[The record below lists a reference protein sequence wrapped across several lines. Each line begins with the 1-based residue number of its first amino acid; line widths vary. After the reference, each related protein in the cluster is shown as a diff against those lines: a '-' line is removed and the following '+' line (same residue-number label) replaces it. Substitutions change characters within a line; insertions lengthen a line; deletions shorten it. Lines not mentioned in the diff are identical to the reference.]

1 MGTDHARPAEPVQPR
16 QSSAFDGVV
25 ITVEPRGQRWL
36 VVHVTGELDMVTAP
50 SLRAEVV
57 EMFDQGLVTDRVLV
71 FDLTSVDFIGSSGLA
86 VLAEA
91 VQRADVASLPPVRLV
106 VASRAVRRTVEV
118 TGMDAVLAI
127 FPDMAA
133 ATAD

>member
-1 MGTDHARPAEPVQPR
+1 VGTDHARPVEPVHPR
-16 QSSAFDGVV
+16 RSPAVEGVAV
-25 ITVEPRGQRWL
+25 TVEPRGQGWL
-36 VVHVTGELDMVTAP
+36 IVYVSGELDMVTAP

-57 EMFDQGLVTDRVLV
+57 EIFDRGAVDDRVLV

-91 VQRADVASLPPVRLV
+91 VQRAENAGLPPIRLV
-106 VASRAVRRTVEV
+106 VSSRAVLRTVEV

-127 FPDMAA
+127 FPDLSA

>member
-1 MGTDHARPAEPVQPR
+1 MATDRTRPTEPVQHLP
-16 QSSAFDGVV
+16 SSALDGIA
-25 ITVEPRGQRWL
+25 ITVEPLGQRWI

-57 EMFDQGLVTDRVLV
+57 EIFDEGMAANRELV
-71 FDLTSVDFIGSSGLA
+71 FDLTLVDFIGSSGLA

-91 VQRADVASLPPVRLV
+91 VQRAEAASLPPVRVV
-106 VASRAVRRTVEV
+106 VASRSVRRTVEV

-127 FPDMAA
+127 FPDLAA

>member
-1 MGTDHARPAEPVQPR
+1 VGTDHARPAEPAQPR
-16 QSSAFDGVV
+16 QSSAFDGIA
-25 ITVEPRGQRWL
+25 ITVAPLRQRWL

-57 EMFDQGLVTDRVLV
+57 EIFEHGRAADRVLV

-91 VQRADVASLPPVRLV
+91 VQRAEAANLPPIRLV

-127 FPDMAA
+127 FPDLTV